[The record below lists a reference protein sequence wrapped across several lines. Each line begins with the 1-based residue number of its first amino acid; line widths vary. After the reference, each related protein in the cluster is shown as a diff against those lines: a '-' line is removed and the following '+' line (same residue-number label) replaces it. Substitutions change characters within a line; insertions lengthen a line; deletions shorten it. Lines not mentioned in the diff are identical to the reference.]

1 MECGVWNVE
10 WSAKPM
16 MNVECGMVGR
26 ADDECGMSWTTI
38 PHSTFNIQHST
49 FIIGSAD
56 HSTFN
61 IQHST
66 FNLCLI
72 SE

>member
-16 MNVECGMVGR
+16 MNVECGM
-26 ADDECGMSWTTI
+26 SWTII

-49 FIIGSAD
+49 FIIGFAD
-56 HSTFN
+56 HSTINIQQSTFIIGSADQSTFI

-66 FNLCLI
+66 
-72 SE
+72 